1 MSADPSRPAPTA
13 AAPALA
19 RVRAQG
25 GFELGLLLRNGEQL
39 LVSLILPLGA
49 LVGLALSSVPSL
61 GAGRRI
67 DVATPGVLA
76 LCVISSAFTAQAIAT
91 GFDRRYAVLRYLGV
105 TPLGRDGLLAG
116 KVLATLAMVVLQTV
130 VVGGVGLLLGWRP
143 APWGWVIAP
152 VFLALGVWVFVALA
166 LVLAGLLRAEGVL
179 AVANLLW
186 VLFLVLGGV
195 VIPRGESG
203 WGALAGWLP
212 SAALADG
219 LRSAFIDGRVLGGA
233 AAVLVG
239 WGLVSTAV
247 ASRTFR
253 WSD

>member
-1 MSADPSRPAPTA
+1 MSTNPARSAPT
-13 AAPALA
+13 LA

-25 GFELGLLLRNGEQL
+25 GFELGLLLRNGEQV

-67 DVATPGVLA
+67 DSATPGVLA

-105 TPLGRDGLLAG
+105 TPLGRAGLLAG
-116 KVLATLAMVVLQTV
+116 KVLATLAMVSLQTV

-143 APWGWVIAP
+143 VSWGWVFAP
-152 VFLALGVWVFVALA
+152 ILLALGVWAFVALA
-166 LVLAGLLRAEGVL
+166 LVLAGVLRAEGVL

-195 VIPRGESG
+195 VIPRAESG
-203 WGALAGWLP
+203 WGAVAGWLP

-219 LRSAFIDGRVLGGA
+219 LRAAFLDGRLLGSA
-233 AAVLVG
+233 AAVLAG
-239 WGLVSTAV
+239 WGLLATAV